1 MFELHKYFAQSNGL
15 TLTNLKMSI
24 NIQSLLSKPIYA
36 MTGEEF
42 ITLQRQSLD
51 DLLINRVSPNESIN
65 STEFVKGISGIMKI
79 FSVSRSK
86 AIVLKNGIIK
96 DAVQQDKR
104 TIIVDVGMAI
114 KLFKE
119 NSDSNKRKFLKK

>member
-1 MFELHKYFAQSNGL
+1 
-15 TLTNLKMSI
+15 MSI

-42 ITLQRQSLD
+42 LTLQKQ
-51 DLLINRVSPNESIN
+51 SIN
-65 STEFVKGISGIMKI
+65 QAMKIERQEALGSHEFVKGISGIMEV

-86 AIVLKNGIIK
+86 AIELKKGIIK

-104 TIIVDVGMAI
+104 TIIVDVQLAM

-119 NSDSNKRKFLKK
+119 SSDKNGRRFLKK

>member
-1 MFELHKYFAQSNGL
+1 MFELQKYFAQSDGL

-86 AIVLKNGIIK
+86 AIVLK
-96 DAVQQDKR
+96 KR
-104 TIIVDVGMAI
+104 NYQRCCST
-114 KLFKE
+114 
-119 NSDSNKRKFLKK
+119 R